1 MKTIRQNNN
10 YIGQNLETDKTEQRL
25 TMFMEDNYER
35 IIIVRMRNDC
45 GDLYGN
51 ISVEVVLPVARRE

>member
-1 MKTIRQNNN
+1 MKKYN
-10 YIGQNLETDKTEQRL
+10 
-25 TMFMEDNYER
+25 
-35 IIIVRMRNDC
+35 IVRMRNDC